1 MFIARMEEKSPE
13 LKKLIF
19 PARKQRPAEA
29 RFVVWKN
36 SFFSEDLKRTAGK
49 SFYKLS
55 ITDVNRSVICSTV
68 PIPSTA

>member
-19 PARKQRPAEA
+19 PARKQRPEEA
-29 RFVVWKN
+29 LFMVWKN

>member
-1 MFIARMEEKSPE
+1 MEVKSSE

-19 PARKQRPAEA
+19 PARKQPPEEA
-29 RFVVWKN
+29 RFMVWKN
-36 SFFSEDLKRTAGK
+36 SFFSVPIAIGISRTAGK

-55 ITDVNRSVICSTV
+55 ITDVKRSVICSIV